1 MENVKDIKTDIY
13 DLIENSDDK
22 VLLEFVHQILYT
34 QMKSDGNFIDSM
46 PEHEKEEL
54 YQSLEDSFKPTELRD
69 FTPSKYKSS
78 KGTQ

>member
-13 DLIENSDDK
+13 NFIENSDDK
-22 VLLEFVHQILYT
+22 VLLEFVHQILYAHKKT
-34 QMKSDGNFIDSM
+34 NKSIIDSM
-46 PEHEKEEL
+46 PDHEKKEL
-54 YQSLEDSFKPTELRD
+54 YQSLEDSFKPAELND